1 MSSETR
7 AKVLKA
13 AEKLGYHPHA
23 LARNLAHGR
32 TRNLG
37 LITPIS
43 LEHLFASAGFF
54 SQLIRGMH
62 RAALEAGYNLSL
74 HIAESEEEAAE
85 RIRDVVR
92 GRSVDGLL
100 ITNPTI
106 ACPYLKDLKRRHI
119 PYVFIGHPLEE
130 AVYVDNDNV
139 GVSRI
144 GVQHLIRCGHRRIV
158 FLNGPARFTFCIDR
172 LRGYRAALEEAGIP
186 FREELVWQS
195 ELVEN
200 AAYEVVHRY
209 APHHEFTAV
218 FAGSDVQAVGAIRAL
233 RDLGLEV
240 PDDVAVVCV
249 NNTDLARHFI
259 PSLTAVDLHEYWLGY
274 WAVKRLLQEVEGE
287 HTEHPLLISGE
298 LVIRESCGC
307 REQRPGPEGGG
318 AAEGTER
325 PTERSTKKRLVGG

>member
-1 MSSETR
+1 MSEETR
-7 AKVLKA
+7 LRVLRA
-13 AEKLGYHPHA
+13 AEELGYHPHL

-74 HIAESEEEAAE
+74 HIAESEEEAVE

-100 ITNPTI
+100 ITNPTV
-106 ACPYLKDLKRRHI
+106 ASPYLKDLKRHRI

-139 GVSRI
+139 EVSRI

-186 FREELVWQS
+186 YREELVWQS
-195 ELVEN
+195 ELVET
-200 AAYEVVHRY
+200 AAYEVVYRL
-209 APHHEFTAV
+209 APRHEFTAV

-233 RDLGLEV
+233 RDRGLEV

-259 PSLTAVDLHEYWLGY
+259 PSLTTVDLHEYWLGY
-274 WAVKRLLQEVEGE
+274 WAVKRLLQAVEGE
-287 HTEHPLLISGE
+287 RTEHPLLIPGE
-298 LVIRESCGC
+298 LVVRESCGC
-307 REQRPGPEGGG
+307 RKQRLGPEGGG

-325 PTERSTKKRLVGG
+325 PVERT